1 MLIVCDPN
9 VVERKVRHMRSVKA
23 VYLMLGL
30 ILLTSCSGQ
39 GVEQQAKPQEPA
51 AKSAQPEPAKP
62 APPAPVAVEPAP
74 AAAPALAVADGELPG
89 LKAEIHE
96 LKRTGGDTLT
106 LKFSIA
112 NGSAKDMN
120 FSYDFGEKDKTG
132 DYNSIGGVH
141 LIDAEAKKKYFVVRD
156 AEGQCA
162 CSRDLKA
169 VNPGSRSQLWAKFPA
184 PPETVQ
190 KITIVVPHFL
200 PVEDVPIS
208 R

>member
-1 MLIVCDPN
+1 
-9 VVERKVRHMRSVKA
+9 MRNVKA
-23 VYLMLGL
+23 VLLMFCF

-39 GVEQQAKPQEPA
+39 GVQQQAKQEP
-51 AKSAQPEPAKP
+51 PAKNAQAETPSKP
-62 APPAPVAVEPAP
+62 AQPAPVSVEAPP
-74 AAAPALAVADGELPG
+74 AAAPALAVAEGELPG

-112 NGSAKDMN
+112 NSSAKEMH
-120 FSYDFGEKDKTG
+120 FGYDFAEKG
-132 DYNSIGGVH
+132 REVPDYNAIGGVH
-141 LIDAEAKKKYFVVRD
+141 LIEAEAKKKYFVVRD

-162 CSRDLKA
+162 CSRDLKG

-184 PPETVQ
+184 PPENVQ
-190 KITIVVPHFL
+190 KISIVVPHFL

>member
-1 MLIVCDPN
+1 MGTDA
-9 VVERKVRHMRSVKA
+9 VERKVGRMRNVKA
-23 VYLMLGL
+23 VLLIFCL
-30 ILLTSCSGQ
+30 ILMASCSGQ
-39 GVEQQAKPQEPA
+39 GVQQQAKQPEQPA
-51 AKSAQPEPAKP
+51 KNAQPEAPAKP
-62 APPAPVAVEPAP
+62 AQPAPAAVEAPA
-74 AAAPALAVADGELPG
+74 AAAPALAIAEGELAG

-112 NGSAKDMN
+112 NSSAKEMH
-120 FSYDFGEKDKTG
+120 FGYDFAEKGRDVP

-141 LIDAEAKKKYFVVRD
+141 LIDADAKKKYFVVRD

-162 CSRDLKA
+162 CSRDLKG

-184 PPETVQ
+184 PPENVQ
-190 KITIVVPHFL
+190 KISIVVPHFL

>member
-1 MLIVCDPN
+1 
-9 VVERKVRHMRSVKA
+9 MRNVKA
-23 VYLMLGL
+23 VFLMFGL

-39 GVEQQAKPQEPA
+39 EVQQQAKPQEPA

-62 APPAPVAVEPAP
+62 AQPAPVAVEPAP
-74 AAAPALAVADGELPG
+74 AAAPALAVAEGEVPG
-89 LKAEIHE
+89 VKAEIHE

-112 NGSAKDMN
+112 NASAEDVN
-120 FSYDFGEKDKTG
+120 FGYDFAEKGKDVI
-132 DYNSIGGVH
+132 DFNSIGGVH

-156 AEGQCA
+156 SEGQCA
-162 CSRDLKA
+162 CSRDLKG

-184 PPETVQ
+184 PPENVQ
-190 KITIVVPHFL
+190 KISIVVPHFL